1 VARST
6 PVLLQFDPA
15 MPKRV
20 RSALVGGLSCAV
32 RIGDTLWTACDE
44 TCHVE
49 RLQPLPGTTA
59 YAQRW
64 GRHTRFALADY
75 LPLAIAPRR
84 RDPLAVPE
92 ADLEGLAYRDGY
104 LWVLGSHA
112 RARGEADRA
121 TTVENL
127 RALATIER
135 NGNRYLLARIPVIVD
150 RAGIALAR
158 KTGKGRERRTAAC
171 VRNSAKG
178 SRLTYLLARDAHFGP
193 FVALPGKENGL
204 DCEGLAVGA
213 GGRVFVGL
221 RGPVLDGWAGVI
233 ELRVATDPKDPTE
246 LSLQPIPGGGKHRYR
261 KHFLDLDGRG
271 VRDLL
276 LDGADLLIL
285 AGPTM
290 GNSGSFALLRWRG
303 GARIGRSSLVRGDRL
318 EKLLDL
324 PDDGRNDHP
333 EGIAAW
339 PAIGRGRARLLVVYE
354 RTAKHRRRGPAAVL
368 ADLYVL

>member
-1 VARST
+1 VTRST
-6 PVLLQFDPA
+6 QLLLQFDPR
-15 MPKRV
+15 MPKAV

-32 RIGDTLWTACDE
+32 RIGDTLWTASDE

-49 RLQPLPGTTA
+49 RLQPLPGTA
-59 YAQRW
+59 SCAQRW
-64 GRHTRFALADY
+64 GQHTRFALADY
-75 LPLAIAPRR
+75 LPLAIPARR
-84 RDPLAVPE
+84 RNPLAVPE
-92 ADLEGLAYRDGY
+92 ADLEGLAYREGY
-104 LWVLGSHA
+104 LWVLGSHS
-112 RARGEADRA
+112 RLRGEADRA

-135 NGNRYLLARIPVIVD
+135 DGNRYLLARIPVIVD
-150 RAGIALAR
+150 HAGTSLAR
-158 KTGKGRERRTAAC
+158 NTGKGTERHTAAC
-171 VRNSAKG
+171 VRNNAKG
-178 SRLTYLLARDAHFGP
+178 SRLTRLLARDAHFGP

-221 RGPVLDGWAGVI
+221 RGPVLDGWAGLI
-233 ELRVATDPKDPTE
+233 ELRVATDPEDHTR
-246 LSLQPIPGGGKHRYR
+246 LSLRPIPGSGKPPYR

-290 GNSGSFALLRWRG
+290 GNSGSFAVFRWRG
-303 GARIGRSSLVRGDRL
+303 GARVRRASLVRGDRL

-339 PAIGRGRARLLVVYE
+339 PAAAGGRARLLVLYE
-354 RTAKHRRRGPAAVL
+354 RAAKDRQRGPAAVL
-368 ADLYVL
+368 ADVYVL